1 MASAAR
7 YNNGTTQQHGAGA
20 DVENHARREIV
31 FRTTFTLGKAFDK
44 LAQIPG
50 RAAQIFRERLGSEIS
65 PELQSYVLAIMA
77 ETPGEPSSPFEFATL
92 KSSRFYFWLI
102 TSSVFSAAS
111 DGAHWIRSGEIENSW
126 QVEVSYGALNAT
138 IRVFSNN
145 PAAKFVYGPNPN
157 DQVAGHKHTGW
168 GEQFIRAQKLV
179 LSQAKRATFVV
190 WRESVKQA
198 AKEVMK

>member
-1 MASAAR
+1 
-7 YNNGTTQQHGAGA
+7 
-20 DVENHARREIV
+20 V

-44 LAQIPG
+44 LMQIPE

-92 KSSRFYFWLI
+92 RSARFYFWLI

-126 QVEVSYGALNAT
+126 QTKVEYGALSANLT
-138 IRVFSNN
+138 VFSNN
-145 PAAKFVYGPNPN
+145 PAAKYVYGPAF
-157 DQVAGHKHTGW
+157 QVEGHRRTGW
-168 GEQFIRAQKLV
+168 GEQYERAQKLV
-179 LSQAKRATFVV
+179 LQEAKRVTFVV
-190 WRESVKQA
+190 WGESVRQA
-198 AKEVMK
+198 KKDVGL